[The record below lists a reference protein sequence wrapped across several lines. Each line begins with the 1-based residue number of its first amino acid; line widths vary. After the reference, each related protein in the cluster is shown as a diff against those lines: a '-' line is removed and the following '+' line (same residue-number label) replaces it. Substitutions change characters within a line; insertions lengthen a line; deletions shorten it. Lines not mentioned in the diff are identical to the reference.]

1 MIHID
6 KEKAFDFLLP
16 NCFFQSMF
24 ASIVISMVLCPLVVH
39 NEGLRIIMS
48 GAINGVI
55 TLVLG
60 INFLIIFLKS
70 RNKKALIVAILPILF
85 VCISYSY
92 SFITYGINTNSIV
105 SCLTAILF
113 SFQFYF
119 VAVYVLVKK
128 KVEALINNFDV
139 YNICVCMFSLLYI
152 GRFLW
157 GKSDNFSEFFG
168 MSYMSIAYTCLI
180 SIIPFLF
187 RIVLFKEYGK
197 YKWRLIVAII
207 LWVTIV
213 YSGTRGPII
222 CAFFFLL
229 VFMLYSLYAKKKKEF
244 LNVFLMS
251 IMFMGILLFSVYIWS
266 PAESGAAGRLQN
278 FDYDREIYKE
288 NEEGVSVDIDLP
300 NSEEND
306 VLQKTNNYV
315 LNIDG
320 TYSIID
326 KIVFQDI
333 YRTYILE
340 RNQKYEESVADLH
353 NNLTDD
359 GLKIFISDE
368 ENEEEFKNYNL
379 YMGRNLLMDFAL
391 KEFNKSRL
399 FGNGPMYYLNKYDRY
414 SHNLFTDIL
423 CDFGI
428 TGIILFFVLVMG
440 LFIINLKSIRNDRN
454 TAMIAIFTV
463 SMCASYMVSGNMYEG
478 SFWVFLCS
486 FAILNYLLEIE
497 EKHEVKH

>member
-1 MIHID
+1 MIHVD
-6 KEKAFDFLLP
+6 KEKTLDFLLP

-24 ASIVISMVLCPLVVH
+24 ASVVISMVLCPIVVH

-48 GAINGVI
+48 GAINGAI

-70 RNKKALIVAILPILF
+70 RNKKALIVAIFPILF

-119 VAVYVLVKK
+119 VAVYVLEKK
-128 KVEALINNFDV
+128 KVKALINNFDI
-139 YNICVCMFSLLYI
+139 YNICICMFSLLYI

-157 GKSDNFSEFFG
+157 GKSDDFSEFFG

-197 YKWRLIVAII
+197 YKWRIIVVII

-251 IMFMGILLFSVYIWS
+251 IMFIGILLFSVYIWS

-278 FDYDREIYKE
+278 FDYDREIYE
-288 NEEGVSVDIDLP
+288 QANHD
-300 NSEEND
+300 N
-306 VLQKTNNYV
+306 LQSNTTKSYI
-315 LNIDG
+315 LNADG
-320 TYSIID
+320 TYSEVEN
-326 KIVFQDI
+326 IVFQEI
-333 YRTYILE
+333 YRNYILE
-340 RNQKYEESVADLH
+340 NNQKMVESVEELH
-353 NNLTDD
+353 NNSTHKGD
-359 GLKIFISDE
+359 KIFISTS
-368 ENEEEFKNYNL
+368 ENEEKFKMYNL
-379 YMGRNLLMDFAL
+379 YMGRDLLREFAL
-391 KEFNKSRL
+391 KEYSKAKI

-428 TGIILFFVLVMG
+428 IGIILFFVLVMG

-486 FAILNYLLEIE
+486 FAILNYLLGIE
-497 EKHEVKH
+497 EKHEIKH